1 MSEVLARYDLD
12 RVTIATL
19 ASHSSLQIFHGG
31 AKLEGFETV
40 AIVPKDRLWFYEQ
53 FRHLI
58 NHFVVLNNWREL
70 CSPEVV
76 RRLQSLNAV
85 LVPHGS
91 YVEYVGL
98 DCAEGIEVPIFGLR
112 RLFRVES
119 DQWAKM
125 DLLRRAGIPIPRL
138 FGVGDD
144 VDGPVIVK
152 LPGAKG
158 GRGGYFIAR
167 SGEEVVRGG
176 VEERV
181 REAW

>member
-19 ASHSSLQIFHGG
+19 ASHSSLQIFHG
-31 AKLEGFETV
+31 AKLEGFGTV
-40 AIVPKDRLWFYEQ
+40 AIVPRDRLWFYEQ

-58 NHFVVLNNWREL
+58 DHFIVLNNWREL
-70 CSPEVV
+70 CSPDVV
-76 RRLQSLNAV
+76 RKLQSLNAI

-98 DCAEGIEVPIFGLR
+98 DCAEGIELPIFGLR
-112 RLFRVES
+112 SLFRVES

-138 FGVGDD
+138 FSVGDD
-144 VDGPVIVK
+144 VDGP
-152 LPGAKG
+152 
-158 GRGGYFIAR
+158 
-167 SGEEVVRGG
+167 
-176 VEERV
+176 
-181 REAW
+181 